1 MEIVSSMH
9 VWKLDQIYFLVCARN
24 AACIEIPGEIHQ
36 ENNLIVREEAQFRKN
51 GVTVFQSQLM
61 LAIQNNDIW
70 NSYSAKKLESLK
82 KKKIESQVYYQIFH
96 KKLRIIFVAHV
107 ILILK

>member
-1 MEIVSSMH
+1 MGSVSSMH

-36 ENNLIVREEAQFRKN
+36 ENNLIVREEAQFRRN
-51 GVTVFQSQLM
+51 GVTVFQSQLT

-70 NSYSAKKLESLK
+70 NCHSAKKLESFK
-82 KKKIESQVYYQIFH
+82 KKK
-96 KKLRIIFVAHV
+96 
-107 ILILK
+107 